1 MNRIISVYIG
11 HKLTDATKKFEDEMQ
26 DTFSFVFGHLPNCK
40 RIPFLGLSWNDPVQV
55 YKSDFIDGIGISDL
69 VVIVLDEQS
78 DGIIAEMY
86 ASLYKYG
93 VPTVLLHQGRRKISG
108 LIRGTVA
115 MYPERF
121 LFELYE
127 NPHQVVEIIKRAIT
141 KFQLDTDHPIRF
153 PCLESYRSNHGSRP
167 DSFPTEAP
175 DILEPGGIQA
185 GYEKSR
191 KLIVG

>member
-1 MNRIISVYIG
+1 MNRVISVYIG
-11 HKLTDATKKFEDEMQ
+11 HKLTDATKKFEDEMR
-26 DTFSFVFGHLPNCK
+26 DTFGFVFSHLPHCR
-40 RIPFLGLSWNDPVQV
+40 RIPFLGLSWQDPAQV
-55 YKSDFIDGIGISDL
+55 YESDIIKGIGTSDL

-127 NPHQVVEIIKRAIT
+127 NPHQVVEIIKRAIA
-141 KFQLDTDHPIRF
+141 KFRLDTDHPIRF
-153 PCLESYRSNHGSRP
+153 PCLEHHRFKYG
-167 DSFPTEAP
+167 TEAP

-191 KLIVG
+191 RLSVG